1 MRAFL
6 LFLAL
11 IPLPALA
18 GEILL
23 SGPPIWE
30 SAPLIELVETQ
41 PVEGVTFTFRPW
53 ASPEE
58 LRKMVMADAP
68 LLAVAPSPTAAVFD
82 ANGIGLKVISATIT
96 EASIS
101 IVGRGDEVASLDELQ
116 GASLALPFKGYLPD
130 LMMRRIASPGPES
143 WQPRYTGSL
152 VTAMQLLLAGKVD
165 AAMLTEPMATL
176 ALTQDPTLV
185 RRADLC
191 VLWREATTLADCP
204 PAAAVIVNAA
214 LYDRPEI
221 REAYHTAFAAL
232 AGDPGKAAG
241 LLARHFPDMG
251 QAKEGFVRIRALD
264 LPMPERA
271 DALARFYGAILD
283 VEPAAIGGKPP
294 DPDFYGK

>member
-1 MRAFL
+1 
-6 LFLAL
+6 
-11 IPLPALA
+11 
-18 GEILL
+18 
-23 SGPPIWE
+23 
-30 SAPLIELVETQ
+30 
-41 PVEGVTFTFRPW
+41 
-53 ASPEE
+53 
-58 LRKMVMADAP
+58 MVMADEP

-82 ANGIGLKVISATIT
+82 ANGIDLKVISATIT

-116 GASLALPFKGYLPD
+116 GASFALPFKGYLPD
-130 LMMRRIASPGPES
+130 LMMRRIAAPGPES

-152 VTAMQLLLAGKVD
+152 VTAMQLLLTGQVD
-165 AAMLTEPMATL
+165 AAMLAEPMATL
-176 ALTQDPTLV
+176 ALAQDSTLV

-191 VLWREATTLADCP
+191 VLWRAATTLADCP
-204 PAAAVIVNAA
+204 PAGAVIVNAA

-221 REAYHTAFAAL
+221 REAYRTAFAAL

-271 DALARFYGAILD
+271 DALAHFYGAILD
-283 VEPAAIGGKPP
+283 VEPAAIGGKLP